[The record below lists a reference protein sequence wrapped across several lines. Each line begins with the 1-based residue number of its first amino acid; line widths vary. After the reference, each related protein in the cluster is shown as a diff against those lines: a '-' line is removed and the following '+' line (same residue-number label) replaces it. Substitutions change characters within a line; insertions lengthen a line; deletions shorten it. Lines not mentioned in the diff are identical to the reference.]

1 MQKLPAFSKQCFFL
15 PSIYTHDSDSE
26 SQTIYVIYLHAKK
39 LKQYNVTRVTDPK
52 KKSNNIC
59 ITDHASMK
67 ICTALKKTRQL
78 KIDAVDEY

>member
-39 LKQYNVTRVTDPK
+39 LKQYNVTRVTDQK
-52 KKSNNIC
+52 KIKQHLYYRPC
-59 ITDHASMK
+59 INENMHCIEKNATVED
-67 ICTALKKTRQL
+67 
-78 KIDAVDEY
+78 